1 MKKLFMIIAHARE
14 NGDLILPLVNDSV
27 FPPVLDTSKVIV
39 VEFLYEPLSRKL
51 NAIIG
56 KDTRAGV
63 EVFDT
68 IDNMES
74 LIERMAQEIK
84 GKFGTTI
91 TEEQKRNFRKELARV
106 FIHASE

>member
-1 MKKLFMIIAHARE
+1 MIIARARE
-14 NGDLILPLVNDSV
+14 NGDVTLPLIDVSV
-27 FPPVLDTSKVIV
+27 FPPALDASKVIL
-39 VEFLYEPLSRKL
+39 VEFLYEPFSRKL

-74 LIERMAQEIK
+74 LIERIAQEIK
-84 GKFGTTI
+84 GRFGMTI
-91 TEEQKRNFRKELARV
+91 TEEQKRNFRKELTRV
-106 FIHASE
+106 FIYASK